1 MWGLDAAAWM
11 TILGAILSLILLEGL
26 LSADNALV
34 LAVMVRHLPKDQ
46 QKRALRYGIW
56 GAFVFRLIAVIFASL
71 LLEFWWLKV
80 LGGLYL
86 LFLAARHFLQRDDHH
101 EGEAKPRFGQGFWGT
116 VLNVEIA
123 DIAFSVDSILA
134 AVAVGAA
141 LPDDVRELEVLLP
154 VFGHVPMQLIIVY
167 LGGVLGIITMRMVA
181 GLFIVVLEKFKGLAE
196 GAYLLVG
203 WIGIKLLE
211 TGLVHALHPEHAV
224 SPGNWRETV
233 PAWLKSIPEMP
244 EWLFWGGMLAIIC
257 GSLLY
262 KPRHRSTPP
271 SDGVPPTTAHV
282 VEDEATSSR

>member
-1 MWGLDAAAWM
+1 MWGLDPAAWT
-11 TILGAILSLILLEGL
+11 TILGAILSLVLLEGL

-56 GAFVFRLIAVIFASL
+56 GAFIFRLIAVIFASI

-86 LFLAARHFLQRDDHH
+86 LFLAARHFLQPDDGHGA
-101 EGEAKPRFGQGFWGT
+101 ETKPRFGRGFWGT

-134 AVAVGAA
+134 AVAVGEA
-141 LPDDVRELEVLLP
+141 LPKAIGNHELTLP
-154 VFGHVPMQLIIVY
+154 IFGLVPLKLVVVY
-167 LGGVLGIITMRMVA
+167 IGGVLGIITMRMVA
-181 GLFIVVLEKFKGLAE
+181 GVFIVVLERFKGLAE

-211 TGLVHALHPEHAV
+211 TGMVHALHPESPVGPGTWRDAV
-224 SPGNWRETV
+224 PS
-233 PAWLKSIPEMP
+233 WLKAIPEMP
-244 EWLFWGGMLAIIC
+244 EWLFWGGMVAIIV
-257 GSLLY
+257 GSLFY
-262 KPRHRSTPP
+262 KPRQRNAGPP
-271 SDGVPPTTAHV
+271 PDIAQAAATL
-282 VEDEATSSR
+282 EDEAARPS